1 MINLS
6 AAEGLLGICFH
17 LGMELVFQREINLV
31 QLAQLIVTL
40 IITSSSAFQDPGGQ
54 EELQAVLLF
63 LPNFLREKAFPSPGE
78 IRSKS
83 HR

>member
-6 AAEGLLGICFH
+6 AAEGLLGICFR
-17 LGMELVFQREINLV
+17 LGMEPVSQREINLV
-31 QLAQLIVTL
+31 QQAQLIVTL
-40 IITSSSAFQDPGGQ
+40 IITSSSAFQDPGEQ

-63 LPNFLREKAFPSPGE
+63 LPNFLREKAFPSLGE
-78 IRSKS
+78 IHSKS

>member
-17 LGMELVFQREINLV
+17 LGTEPVSQREINLV
-31 QLAQLIVTL
+31 QQAQLIVTL
-40 IITSSSAFQDPGGQ
+40 IITSSSTFQDPGEQ

-83 HR
+83 RR